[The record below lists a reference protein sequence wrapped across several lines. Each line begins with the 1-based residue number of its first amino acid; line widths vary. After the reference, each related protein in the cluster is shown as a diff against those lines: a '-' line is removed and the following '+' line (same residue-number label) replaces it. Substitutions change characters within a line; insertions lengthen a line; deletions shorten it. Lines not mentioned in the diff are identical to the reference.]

1 MRYCRLCLVVLCC
14 VISHLVSAASLSD
27 IRVDNRQTQSLVSLQ
42 FTAKPTVSWFGL
54 HNPERLVVD
63 IHDSGT
69 VKGLPLKF
77 SGSNLVKRIRT
88 SQPPN
93 LNTVRLVFELTAA
106 ATTHLDTQQK
116 GGQWQVGITLN
127 GTAVKPGTRT
137 SAKHASNPFTL
148 NSSVVTNTNSTA
160 YPGGKVA
167 LNQVV
172 IVAIDAGHG
181 GQDPGAIGQ
190 HGLKEKNV
198 TISIARKLKKLLDAD
213 PMFKPVLTRN
223 GDYFISVM
231 GRSEV
236 ARKENA
242 SLLVSIHADSAPV
255 HSATGASVWVLS
267 NRRANS
273 EMANWLEQTEKQSEL
288 LGGAGDLLAN
298 SQSDP
303 YLSQAVLDL
312 QFGHSQRVGY
322 DVATRVLQ
330 QLRLITPLHKRL
342 PEHAS
347 LGVLRS
353 PDIPSLLVETGF
365 ISNLKEEKLLG
376 SQAYQNKI
384 AHAIYRGLR
393 AYFRSHPYQYIAAT
407 ENRPLPANASLANQ
421 ESRVYVVKPGDTLS
435 GIAAKQGVSMA
446 TLTRVN
452 RLKRPTVWVGQRL
465 KIRANS
471 AISSTRSQV
480 VKHKVVRGDSLNK
493 IAEKYGVSPQII
505 IRNNGLNSANV
516 MLGQT
521 LTIPLS

>member
-1 MRYCRLCLVVLCC
+1 MRVRRFLLAVLCC
-14 VISHLVSAASLSD
+14 LVSCVVSAASLSD
-27 IRVDNRQTQSLVSLQ
+27 IQVDNRETQSTVTLQ
-42 FTAKPTVSWFGL
+42 FGGKPTVSWFGL
-54 HNPERLVVD
+54 HNPERFVIDL
-63 IHDSGT
+63 HESGA
-69 VKGLPLKF
+69 VKGLPLNF
-77 SGSNLVKRIRT
+77 NGSNLVKRIRT

-93 LNTVRLVFELTAA
+93 QNTIRLVFELTQASGSNVVTRQAA
-106 ATTHLDTQQK
+106 
-116 GGQWQVGITLN
+116 GRWQVVVTLKAKSP
-127 GTAVKPGTRT
+127 AVSHKNSP
-137 SAKHASNPFTL
+137 AIKKDPFKTPPTT
-148 NSSVVTNTNSTA
+148 VTNTNTTS
-160 YPGGKVA
+160 YPGGKVKR
-167 LNQVV
+167 NQVV

-198 TISIARKLKKLLDAD
+198 TISIARKLKQLLDAD

-242 SLLVSIHADSAPV
+242 SLLISIHADSAPV
-255 HSATGASVWVLS
+255 HSASGASVWVLS

-273 EMANWLEQTEKQSEL
+273 EMANWLEKTEKQSEL

-303 YLSQAVLDL
+303 YLSKAVLDL

-330 QLRLITPLHKRL
+330 QLRQVTPLHKRL

-365 ISNLKEEKLLG
+365 ISNLKEEKLLA
-376 SQAYQNKI
+376 SQAHQNKI
-384 AHAIYRGLR
+384 AQAIYRGLR
-393 AYFRSHPYQYIAAT
+393 TYFRTHPYQYIAAT
-407 ENRPLPANASLANQ
+407 ENRPLTASVTTSRNAVNGIH
-421 ESRVYVVKPGDTLS
+421 VVQRGETLS
-435 GIAAKQGVSMA
+435 GIAAQYGTSMA
-446 TLTRVN
+446 AITQLN
-452 RLKRPTVWVGQRL
+452 KLKKPGVWVGQRL
-465 KIRANS
+465 KIGS
-471 AISSTRSQV
+471 GSTISSSTSTPI
-480 VKHKVVRGDSLNK
+480 KHKVVRGDSLSK
-493 IAEKYGVSPQII
+493 IAQKYGVSAQSIVKK
-505 IRNNGLNSANV
+505 NNLRSENV

-521 LTIPLS
+521 LTIP